1 MRDITFKPIG
11 IVHSSFKQQD
21 GTPVQPIYASGA
33 EGSLELDPAYAGAL
47 KDLEGFERIWVVY
60 HLDRAGPYQ
69 PLVVPYLDDTRHG
82 LFATRAPS
90 RPNPIGIS
98 VVTLVSVKEN
108 RVEVRGLDILDET
121 PLLDIK
127 PYVPEFDAVFPS
139 RAGWFDASRTK
150 RRTADS
156 RFGSDD

>member
-1 MRDITFKPIG
+1 MRDITFRSIG
-11 IVHSSFKQQD
+11 VIHSRFKQQD
-21 GTPVQPIYASGA
+21 GTPTQAAYAGDA

-47 KDLEGFERIWVVY
+47 KDLETFERIWVLY
-60 HLDRAGPYQ
+60 YLDRAGPYQ
-69 PLVVPYLDDTRHG
+69 PLVVPYMDDARHG

-98 VVTLVSVKEN
+98 VVTLVSVKGN
-108 RVEVRGLDILDET
+108 RVEIRGLDILDET

-127 PYVPEFDAVFPS
+127 PYIPEFDAIFPS

-156 RFGSDD
+156 RFGSDE